1 MIAFKSRRS
10 EWDPRDME
18 LLERAVDAAMAAI
31 KATGQDLDFD
41 SDDDLEAA
49 LRHDLIEIAR
59 LNGVSEPEILR
70 DILLDNSRPSTAR

>member
-10 EWDPRDME
+10 DPRDME

-41 SDDDLEAA
+41 SDDDLEVA